1 MVIEIDRNNIK
12 YILYYPDKKLINGL
26 LDNVNLKDKERLAI
40 VLVDMQGIGEKIAS
54 IKMGVSRKTVQNYRR
69 NAYRK
74 IGFVWEKD
82 EKVCELIKN
91 IE

>member
-12 YILYYPDKKLINGL
+12 YILHYPDKKLINGL
-26 LDNVNLKDKERLAI
+26 LDNVNLKDKEILAI
-40 VLVDMQGIGEKIAS
+40 KLVDMQGIGEKLAS

-74 IGFVWEKD
+74 IGFVWKD
-82 EKVCELIKN
+82 NKIVNDILKAS
-91 IE
+91 